1 MRIKAA
7 QKFSKFKV
15 ALGHAV
21 AMVTC
26 CVKEMITMC
35 PSIIRQF
42 FDTMI
47 VASSDKSGYNQRKK
61 LQSRTERDSREIF
74 HSFIGQSKIFSSSP
88 NEIRLMYTN
97 KKPKE

>member
-1 MRIKAA
+1 M
-7 QKFSKFKV
+7 

-26 CVKEMITMC
+26 CVKEMITTC
-35 PSIIRQF
+35 PSMIGQF

-61 LQSRTERDSREIF
+61 LQIRTERESRAIF
-74 HSFIGQSKIFSSSP
+74 HSFIGQSKIFSSSS
-88 NEIRLMYTN
+88 NEIRLMYAN